1 MAQGAARPQPGTWTW
16 PQPRARCWV
25 KGQLLEPKGWP
36 HALGGSLPKLDRCMG
51 SGLGSEVRDV
61 QVHLLFRG
69 QCQRGGA
76 CFQGNRSGRRSP
88 GRRGGGQTRVFGDS
102 VNPPGN
108 TLLALGPAS
117 LFLCFEPGSRRRG
130 FHFAHGISLIWEDV
144 AVSPS
149 GSSTFFLVTPHPFPA
164 SLPPDTARLVFPIPK
179 EPIR

>member
-1 MAQGAARPQPGTWTW
+1 MPWV
-16 PQPRARCWV
+16 ARCPSSM
-25 KGQLLEPKGWP
+25 GGWGL
-36 HALGGSLPKLDRCMG
+36 ALVLRSGTCRCTCSSGGSA
-51 SGLGSEVRDV
+51 SG
-61 QVHLLFRG
+61 
-69 QCQRGGA
+69 GGA

-149 GSSTFFLVTPHPFPA
+149 GSSTFFLVTPHPFLA
-164 SLPPDTARLVFPIPK
+164 SLPPDTARLVFPIAK